1 MVFVLIDQVLTLVAA
16 KLNGH
21 LSSRYGAT
29 DDIAVVTPITDGDGK
44 IADNARNRLA
54 LFVTNISEDAMPRKG
69 SSRGVSALGQVVVAA
84 PLHLDVF
91 VMLAAVYDPKT
102 YTEGLK
108 VLSAALTYFQTFP
121 VMTPQNTPNL
131 PRQVKQLTIEISN
144 LRMEEV
150 SQMWGN
156 LGGSYVPS
164 VMFKIRTVSLTSDAV
179 IKIDPTIH
187 EPVASA
193 TPKEEPAS

>member
-1 MVFVLIDQVLTLVAA
+1 MIDQVLALVVA

-21 LSSRYGAT
+21 LSSRYGAS

-44 IADNARNRLA
+44 VADRARNRLA

-69 SSRGVSALGQVVVAA
+69 AARGATAVGQVVVTE
-84 PLHLDVF
+84 PLHLDVY
-91 VMLAAVYDPKT
+91 VMLAAVYDANT
-102 YTEGLK
+102 YSEGLK
-108 VLSAALTYFQTFP
+108 VLSAALIYFQTFP
-121 VMTPQNTPNL
+121 VMTPQNTPNM

-144 LRMEEV
+144 LRMEEI

-164 VMFKIRTVSLTSDAV
+164 VMFKIRTITLTSDSV
-179 IKIDPTIH
+179 IKIDPTVR
-187 EPVASA
+187 EPVTTA